1 MLNWCR
7 QDYPRERNIQLWNST
22 VGPFEWE
29 THSAKPCKMP
39 FFCIHYFNTFIFF
52 FHIISYIGQGW
63 NSTTIFL
70 NTVHSCMRNEKLRS
84 DKVWIALIQFCWV
97 LTICVRDMMK
107 LVPCLG
113 LRSAGN
119 HAQLA
124 HLILNSEQCLL
135 RVVWKSKPT
144 FDAGTHAKL
153 LVTLKV
159 IQHPYFTFSLACF

>member
-1 MLNWCR
+1 
-7 QDYPRERNIQLWNST
+7 
-22 VGPFEWE
+22 
-29 THSAKPCKMP
+29 
-39 FFCIHYFNTFIFF
+39 
-52 FHIISYIGQGW
+52 
-63 NSTTIFL
+63 
-70 NTVHSCMRNEKLRS
+70 
-84 DKVWIALIQFCWV
+84 
-97 LTICVRDMMK
+97 MK

-159 IQHPYFTFSLACF
+159 IQHTYFTFSLFLKIVGSFFFYCFSILA